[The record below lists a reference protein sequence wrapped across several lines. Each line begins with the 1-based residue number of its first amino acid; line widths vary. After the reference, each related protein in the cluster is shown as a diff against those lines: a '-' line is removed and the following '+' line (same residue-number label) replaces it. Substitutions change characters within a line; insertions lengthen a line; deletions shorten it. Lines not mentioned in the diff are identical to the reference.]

1 MNKEPESSV
10 VQLPDPD
17 HLDPTGAAAA
27 RWAIKLDGGHLSRE
41 DRDALTAWL
50 REDTSHVV
58 ALRRWCDEWSAADEV
73 LNMIAKLALSPANAP
88 RRMKRFGL
96 RAGFAAASLAAA
108 LTFFAAVQDRV
119 PIFGRDVSVYS
130 TAVGAQ
136 KTVQLADGS
145 VLKLNTHSV
154 VEVELLEK
162 ERIVTVLDGEVFFD
176 VSHNEQWPFYVNV
189 RGNVIKVVGT
199 AFAVR
204 AIGDQISVTVTEGL
218 VELSEKARSAAENST
233 NNVLKLKPNQKAV
246 IQSDSSAPEIDVMDN
261 DQLERE
267 LSWQY
272 GFFSFEN
279 EPLGNVIKEVSRY
292 TDIKLVISD
301 PTIRE
306 IRVRGRYEVG
316 AIDSL
321 LESLELSFGV
331 RVTRLESGVVY
342 LSRQ

>member
-1 MNKEPESSV
+1 
-10 VQLPDPD
+10 
-17 HLDPTGAAAA
+17 
-27 RWAIKLDGGHLSRE
+27 
-41 DRDALTAWL
+41 
-50 REDTSHVV
+50 
-58 ALRRWCDEWSAADEV
+58 
-73 LNMIAKLALSPANAP
+73 
-88 RRMKRFGL
+88 
-96 RAGFAAASLAAA
+96 
-108 LTFFAAVQDRV
+108 
-119 PIFGRDVSVYS
+119 
-130 TAVGAQ
+130 
-136 KTVQLADGS
+136 
-145 VLKLNTHSV
+145 
-154 VEVELLEK
+154 
-162 ERIVTVLDGEVFFD
+162 
-176 VSHNEQWPFYVNV
+176 
-189 RGNVIKVVGT
+189 
-199 AFAVR
+199 
-204 AIGDQISVTVTEGL
+204 
-218 VELSEKARSAAENST
+218 LSEKARSAAENST